1 MANQILVVGV
11 SGAGKTCLIR
21 RLEDPNTTDWST
33 IPTVGAQ
40 PTKVQ
45 NFIFQ
50 EVGGQLQPLWTTYAQ
65 EAKGI
70 IFVMDLAATNQ
81 ISEAATAALEL
92 RASVSLPMIIYF
104 RSATCFRNAKM
115 FRSAFCLNEFPLV
128 VEAND
133 KTDVWNIFKFCHQ
146 TNKL

>member
-1 MANQILVVGV
+1 MGTHPIFESDFDCLTEKMANQILVVGV

-70 IFVMDLAATNQ
+70 ICVKSNCRSCYCRSRIKSFRFPSNDYLLPIGDMFSKCKN
-81 ISEAATAALEL
+81 
-92 RASVSLPMIIYF
+92 VSL
-104 RSATCFRNAKM
+104 
-115 FRSAFCLNEFPLV
+115 CLLP
-128 VEAND
+128 
-133 KTDVWNIFKFCHQ
+133 K
-146 TNKL
+146 

>member
-50 EVGGQLQPLWTTYAQ
+50 EVGGQLQPLYPQYNRTGRLTRET
-65 EAKGI
+65 EA
-70 IFVMDLAATNQ
+70 LNSRAAVAA
-81 ISEAATAALEL
+81 SE
-92 RASVSLPMIIYF
+92 I
-104 RSATCFRNAKM
+104 
-115 FRSAFCLNEFPLV
+115 
-128 VEAND
+128 
-133 KTDVWNIFKFCHQ
+133 
-146 TNKL
+146 